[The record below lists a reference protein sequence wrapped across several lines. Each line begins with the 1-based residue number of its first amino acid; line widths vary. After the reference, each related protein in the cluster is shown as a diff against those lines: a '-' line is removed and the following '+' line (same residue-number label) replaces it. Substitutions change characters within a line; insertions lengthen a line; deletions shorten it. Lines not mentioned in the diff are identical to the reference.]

1 MKVKTSITL
10 SPDVLKTIDRLA
22 GRRSNR
28 SRVIETA
35 VIEFVKRRD
44 RVARDAR
51 ELALLNLAADTLNAE
66 MADILR
72 DQVDV

>member
-10 SPDVLKTIDRLA
+10 SPDVLKTVDRLA
-22 GRRSNR
+22 GRKSNR

-35 VIEFVKRRD
+35 VIEFAKRRE

-51 ELALLNLAADTLNAE
+51 EVEILNHSADALNAE
-66 MADILR
+66 MEDVLR